1 MFSKDGKTIVAY
13 PVAKSGKYEIP
24 ADVNKIAEGAFG
36 NCQKLTSV
44 TIPEGVTEIPE
55 NAFTCCT
62 SLAEVKLPSTLKT
75 IGKWGFE
82 ATALTSIDIPESV
95 TTIDAH
101 AFESSSLKNI
111 NSTAG
116 SYAETFAKENGY
128 TFKVTSS
135 EKPDDTS
142 KPDNTSKPDDTSKP
156 TDTSN
161 TFTDDSGDKA
171 ADIEVIAKPNVIPK
185 EAHFSVRLDDKNTT
199 AERIAYNCYFTYNGA
214 EYEPTDTV
222 TVRIPVPVAMRDIAD
237 TLKVYHLQDG
247 KYVNMKAKV
256 ENGYLVFDTDH
267 FSTYIVTA
275 ENLENGD
282 NLSTPST
289 STPTTSDKD
298 NPNTG
303 VAAVATSFG
312 AVAIAGVTV
321 LVVRKKR
328 K

>member
-24 ADVNKIAEGAFG
+24 ADVNTIAESAFA
-36 NCQKLTSV
+36 NSQKLTSV
-44 TIPEGVTEIPE
+44 TIPEGVTDIPE
-55 NAFTCCT
+55 NAFSYCT
-62 SLAEVKLPSTLKT
+62 TLAEVKLPSTLKT
-75 IGKWGFE
+75 IAKWGFE

-95 TTIDAH
+95 TAIDAH
-101 AFESSSLKNI
+101 AFESASLLKQI
-111 NSTAG
+111 NGVAG

-128 TFKVTSS
+128 TFNGVSS
-135 EKPDDTS
+135 EKPDGD
-142 KPDNTSKPDDTSKP
+142 
-156 TDTSN
+156 
-161 TFTDDSGDKA
+161 TFTDDSSDKA
-171 ADIEVIAKPNVIPK
+171 ADVQVIAKPNAIPK
-185 EAHFSVRLDDKNTT
+185 EAHFSVRLDDANTT
-199 AERIAYNCYFTYNGA
+199 AERIAYNCFFTYNGA

-222 TVRIPVPVAMRDIAD
+222 TLRIPVPVAMRDIAN

-275 ENLENGD
+275 ENLESGD
-282 NLSTPST
+282 NSSAPST
-289 STPTTSDKD
+289 STPTTPDND

-303 VAAVATSFG
+303 VAVAAAFG
-312 AVAIAGVTV
+312 VAAIAGAAVPV
-321 LVVRKKR
+321 LRKKR